1 MVSKI
6 FLNKDLIKK
15 IEMCFGIF
23 VIAMVIKSSIGI
35 YIDFLNNNNTVDTS
49 NTLIRIVGIFSS
61 LLAGIIENIFLVI
74 VYVALKLA
82 SRSAYVTRLDE
93 TDFEKNKNYYRDI
106 IKDYSVS
113 ELNYI
118 DKFKLEKKQAYTA
131 KLLELEKNKI
141 IRIDKGNII
150 KLKQPNNIIDEKFVD
165 SIKNNKVKMSLSEY
179 ENLIEQNALADGLI
193 TKLGIFD
200 KFKDKKT
207 IIIMTIVFVLMFAY
221 AFFVA
226 SLQEAENIYVTLFIA
241 GVLSIFVVGII
252 ILFYFV
258 YSMSYLAK
266 SSILQ
271 KYKRTEKGKE
281 INAKLDGLKAFM
293 EEFSNI
299 DSKES
304 KHLVLWEDY
313 LIYSVMFD
321 INKKI
326 QEEYVKYFN

>member
-1 MVSKI
+1 MISKLI
-6 FLNKDLIKK
+6 RNKDLIKK
-15 IEMCFGIF
+15 MEMCFGIF
-23 VIAMVIKSSIGI
+23 VLVMVIKSSTGI
-35 YIDFLNNNNTVDTS
+35 YIDFLNNNTTVDTS
-49 NTLIRIVGIFSS
+49 NTLIRIAGMLSS
-61 LLAGIIENIFLVI
+61 LLAGAVENIFLVI
-74 VYVALKLA
+74 IYVALKFA
-82 SRSAYVTRLDE
+82 SRSAYVKRLDE
-93 TDFEKNKNYYRDI
+93 TDFEKNKNYFRDV

-141 IRIDKGNII
+141 IKIDNGKIV
-150 KLKQPNNIIDEKFVD
+150 KLKQPNSIIDEKFVD
-165 SIKNNKVKMSLSEY
+165 SIKNSKVTLSLTEY
-179 ENLIEQNALADGLI
+179 EELIERNALDDGLI

-207 IIIMTIVFVLMFAY
+207 VIIMTIVFILMFVY
-221 AFFVA
+221 VFWVA
-226 SLQEAENIYVTLFIA
+226 SIQETENIYATLFIA
-241 GVLSIFVVGII
+241 GVLSILVVMII
-252 ILFYFV
+252 FLFYFV
-258 YSMSYLAK
+258 YSISYFAK
-266 SSILQ
+266 SAILQ

-281 INAKLDGLKAFM
+281 INTKLDGLKIFM

-326 QEEYVKYFN
+326 QEEYSKYFD